1 MTTTISSIY
10 RSLKW
15 AKSVLEKSIYA
26 CNAYSIQMKKDDA
39 LEHSAPTA
47 NVSDISYQ
55 WLDFSRLQHLCAI
68 IHLHDRACTLYTHH
82 IVSCHWQCNHME
94 IVIISNHLSCNQFSS
109 SAKEITRFCRR
120 RLIKRMKLSV
130 RREAHKINIGIIQVK
145 NTRFWNGMRWSE
157 RKMKESEDWGK
168 IAYVAIFYCA
178 FYLYITS

>member
-1 MTTTISSIY
+1 MHAMHIASRWKKMMPWSTLHLLQTFPTYLINGLTSAGFSICVLLSICTTE
-10 RSLKW
+10 R
-15 AKSVLEKSIYA
+15 V
-26 CNAYSIQMKKDDA
+26 
-39 LEHSAPTA
+39 H
-47 NVSDISYQ
+47 
-55 WLDFSRLQHLCAI
+55 
-68 IHLHDRACTLYTHH
+68 THH

-94 IVIISNHLSCNQFSS
+94 IVIISSHLSCNQFSS